1 MWGGDLIDLTTI
13 IKLIYCWCLLI
24 SNILVKIKKYNFSK
38 LKSSVSIRSGFLR
51 DTAYH
56 FLVFYVFGSRNVPFV
71 LSASPFLPSTLTLPQ
86 EINLCFFS
94 FVILP
99 FILSHSSF
107 CLLFLYIYIYM
118 HPHTQNQVPLTPRAY
133 TGLLE

>member
-56 FLVFYVFGSRNVPFV
+56 FLVFLCIWLKKRALCSLRLSILTLHVNSSPRNQSLFF
-71 LSASPFLPSTLTLPQ
+71 LICHFAFYSFSFIILPS
-86 EINLCFFS
+86 
-94 FVILP
+94 IL
-99 FILSHSSF
+99 I
-107 CLLFLYIYIYM
+107 YIYIYA
-118 HPHTQNQVPLTPRAY
+118 PAHTKPSATNSACIHWT
-133 TGLLE
+133 T